1 MQAAK
6 MEYKSVY
13 NDKKAEPLRR
23 TLLFVVLAGRV
34 SKVAFAKTVCL
45 TAFFTKYETLTQPTA
60 EGTVIFRPL
69 NRRTRRT
76 RP

>member
-13 NDKKAEPLRR
+13 NDKKQSRCGELCF
-23 TLLFVVLAGRV
+23 LLFLREE
-34 SKVAFAKTVCL
+34 SRKVAFAKTVCL
-45 TAFFTKYETLTQPTA
+45 TAFFTKHETLTQPTV
-60 EGTVIFRPL
+60 EGNVIFCPL

>member
-23 TLLFVVLAGRV
+23 AMLFVVIEGRGSASTFCEKGLFNSV
-34 SKVAFAKTVCL
+34 
-45 TAFFTKYETLTQPTA
+45 FTKHHTFT
-60 EGTVIFRPL
+60 
-69 NRRTRRT
+69 
-76 RP
+76 

>member
-23 TLLFVVLAGRV
+23 TLLFCRSCGKSLGKSLLRKRFV
-34 SKVAFAKTVCL
+34 
-45 TAFFTKYETLTQPTA
+45 
-60 EGTVIFRPL
+60 
-69 NRRTRRT
+69 
-76 RP
+76 